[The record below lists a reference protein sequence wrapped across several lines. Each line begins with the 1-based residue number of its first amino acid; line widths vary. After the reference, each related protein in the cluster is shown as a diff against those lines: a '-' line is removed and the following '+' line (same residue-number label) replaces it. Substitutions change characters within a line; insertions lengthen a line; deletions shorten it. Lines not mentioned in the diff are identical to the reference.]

1 MHSRALHILTTTA
14 ATVAAATLLT
24 SCGLPGFS
32 DVAEPTDTD
41 HAEAEMHDPT
51 ELSDTADADHPQ
63 YDTGSY
69 KTQPYPGWNDTSD
82 EDGRT
87 VEMARIADNTLL
99 PYEVDAALKTNTRIE
114 YYDHP
119 GKFVFDLNE
128 GPINALRDL
137 GSAFLIGYGV
147 FAEADDGR
155 NASNIVI
162 RFEDPEAAKVASD
175 AIEKSFL
182 IEGRSAPDEAGNSQ
196 PDQPVDIPGHPDAR
210 ATLSSDGRTLS
221 MLEIHNE
228 YLMLVTAT
236 SPSGAENPDD
246 GWQANYVAG
255 AVDKQKPLLDTIPT
269 KKTPAGF
276 GFSHEWPPV
285 DPDDILRFTLAHPT
299 GEDEAE
305 IFSFTGAMNKRQMAG
320 NFPDVPRM
328 LNVIDQAN
336 VEAMAQNQTR
346 LFRTKNRESAEL
358 IAATM
363 KASRA
368 DGEVEFW
375 DHPEGVPGV
384 TCSTVYVNDMGTSYS
399 CDLVYENYFAT
410 ATIEE
415 TDFSAP
421 GEARVG
427 DSEETPQPDPKKQLA
442 QAMAAQYLILTQAPT
457 K

>member
-14 ATVAAATLLT
+14 TTVAAATLLT

-32 DVAEPTDTD
+32 DDVEPTDIA
-41 HAEAEMHDPT
+41 HAGAESHDPI
-51 ELSDTADADHPQ
+51 EPSDTADADHPQ

-69 KTQPYPGWNDTSD
+69 KTQPAQGWNETSD
-82 EDGRT
+82 QDGPT

-99 PYEVDAALKTNTRIE
+99 PYEVDAALKTATRVE
-114 YYDHP
+114 YYDTP
-119 GKFVFDLNE
+119 GKFAFDLNE
-128 GPINALRDL
+128 GPITALREL
-137 GSAFLIGYGV
+137 GSAFRIGYGV

-182 IEGRSAPDEAGNSQ
+182 TEGRSAPDEAGNSQ
-196 PDQPVDIPGHPDAR
+196 PDQPVDIPGHPDAH

-228 YLMLVTAT
+228 YLMLVTAE
-236 SPSGAENPDD
+236 SDAETLDE
-246 GWQANYVAG
+246 GWQASYVAG
-255 AVDKQKPLLDTIPT
+255 FVDRQKPLLDTIPT
-269 KKTPAGF
+269 KKTPAGY
-276 GFSHEWPPV
+276 GFSNEWPPV

-305 IFSFTGAMNKRQMAG
+305 TFSFTGAMNKRQMAG
-320 NFPDVPRM
+320 NYSDAPKM
-328 LNVIDQAN
+328 LNAIDQAN

-363 KASRA
+363 KAARA

-384 TCSTVYVNDMGTSYS
+384 TCSTEFVDDMRTSYS
-399 CDLVYENYFAT
+399 CGLVYENYFAT

-421 GEARVG
+421 GETRVG
-427 DSEETPQPDPKKQLA
+427 DSEQTTQTDPKKQLA